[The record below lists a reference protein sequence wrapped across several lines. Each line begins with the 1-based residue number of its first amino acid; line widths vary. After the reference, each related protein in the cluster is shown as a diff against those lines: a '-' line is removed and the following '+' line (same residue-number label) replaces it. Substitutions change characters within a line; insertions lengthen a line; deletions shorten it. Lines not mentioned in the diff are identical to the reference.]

1 MAVPERLRT
10 RLASKLSEQ
19 LFDIGD
25 AICLAQNPGNG
36 SLVVVAARVIEA
48 VENIWLVDHM

>member
-48 VENIWLVDHM
+48 FEDIWLVDHM